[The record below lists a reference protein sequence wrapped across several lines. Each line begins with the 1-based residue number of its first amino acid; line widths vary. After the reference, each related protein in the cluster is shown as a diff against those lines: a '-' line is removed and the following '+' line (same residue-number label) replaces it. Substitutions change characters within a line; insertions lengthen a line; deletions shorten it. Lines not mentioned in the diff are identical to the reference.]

1 MVKYRFRIGD
11 TDGLWAVFHVVANSR
26 DQAVELA
33 NTALEER
40 QEASSLFIGSPVREA
55 YACLEPSV
63 KVDTSMIIEEIPF
76 EISELKRV
84 CEWLDTQGFDY
95 QDPDHLA
102 EDEEPIFT
110 KPMYTEDGEGIYAFI
125 QVRAHWDLNIEAYSY
140 RIEAI
145 LYPVGL
151 ARKVEGDTKLIYG
164 VQFQDKQAYTTA
176 DELPE
181 ILQAYE
187 VKFRKL
193 ITVLRDADPVDGLP
207 NMIPGGFG
215 E

>member
-1 MVKYRFRIGD
+1 MIKYRFQIGD
-11 TDGLWAVFHVVANSR
+11 PEGLWAIFHVVASNR
-26 DQAVELA
+26 EQAVELA
-33 NTALEER
+33 NTALEEP
-40 QEASSLFIGSPVREA
+40 QESSSLFIGSPVREA
-55 YACLEPSV
+55 YACLEPGV
-63 KVDTSMIIEEIPF
+63 KVNDSMIIEEIPF
-76 EISELKRV
+76 DISELKRV

-95 QDPDHLA
+95 QDADHLA
-102 EDEEPIFT
+102 EDEKPTFT

-125 QVRAHWDLNIEAYSY
+125 QVRAHWELNIEAYSY
-140 RIEAI
+140 RVEAV

-151 ARKVEGDTKLIYG
+151 ARKSDGDTKLLYG
-164 VQFQDKQAYTTA
+164 VHFQDKQAYTTA

-207 NMIPGGFG
+207 NRMPDGYG

>member
-1 MVKYRFRIGD
+1 MIKYRFQIGD
-11 TDGLWAVFHVVANSR
+11 PKGLWAIFHVVASSR
-26 DQAVELA
+26 EHAVDLA
-33 NTALEER
+33 NTALEEP
-40 QEASSLFIGSPVREA
+40 QEGSPLFVGSPVREA
-55 YACLEPSV
+55 YSCLEPGLQ
-63 KVDTSMIIEEIPF
+63 VDSSMIIEEIPF
-76 EISELKRV
+76 DISELKRV

-95 QDPDHLA
+95 HDPDDLA
-102 EDEEPIFT
+102 EDEEPTFV

-151 ARKVEGDTKLIYG
+151 ARKADGDTRLIYG
-164 VQFQDKQAYTTA
+164 VHFQDKQAYTTA
-176 DELPE
+176 DELPG

-193 ITVLRDADPVDGLP
+193 ITVLRDADPADGLP
-207 NMIPGGFG
+207 NKMPNGFG